1 MQSKD
6 KIKPIKLNMDMS
18 PNLISSDMATF
29 LKNVQWQVNN
39 DSTGGINGL
48 NEGVQTPLVSNI
60 ENFTGQQ
67 TLPDGDNVCI
77 GSYYDRKLNNL
88 VWFKDRKSTRLNSS
102 HSQQSRMPS
111 SA

>member
-48 NEGVQTPLVSNI
+48 NEGV
-60 ENFTGQQ
+60 
-67 TLPDGDNVCI
+67 
-77 GSYYDRKLNNL
+77 
-88 VWFKDRKSTRLNSS
+88 DRKSTRLNSS
-102 HSQQSRMPS
+102 HT
-111 SA
+111 